1 MRILKA
7 DEGALSR
14 LRARLVSG
22 ETLAQIAGDLGLGEH
37 LRLGPGELKT
47 GGFRRASILADALE
61 ALLGAIFLD
70 SGFDAAAA
78 AVARIMGPRMSD
90 LPAAGLLKDP
100 KTRLQE
106 ALQAHGLALPVYTLT
121 GVAGDPHVQ
130 SFTVSCEIPILET
143 RGRGRGRQPP
153 PCGAIG
159 RREIVRTAAAR
170 NAEAGMSE
178 PKFHAGHVAIVGR
191 PNVGKS
197 TLVNALVG
205 RKVSIVTAKPQTTR
219 HRILGVVNRPEAQLV
234 LVDTPGLH
242 ESTRRVMNQY
252 MNRVAISSSQD
263 ADVILFVIEAMQ
275 FTDEDEWVWE
285 RVRGLKQPL
294 FLVINK
300 VDRVFPKEQMLP
312 FLEEMT
318 QRIPASGIIP
328 ISALQSDNLDR
339 LVDLIGS
346 RLPVSP
352 PLFASD
358 VVTDRDEPFHAAEI
372 VREKLTLKLR
382 EELPYGI
389 NVQIERFADE
399 NNRIMINAVIWVER
413 AGQKAIVIGQGGE
426 RLKEIGRLARIEL
439 NDLWQRSVHL
449 ELWVKVKENWADSE
463 MALRQFGYD
472 TL

>member
-1 MRILKA
+1 VNSSA
-7 DEGALSR
+7 
-14 LRARLVSG
+14 
-22 ETLAQIAGDLGLGEH
+22 
-37 LRLGPGELKT
+37 
-47 GGFRRASILADALE
+47 FR
-61 ALLGAIFLD
+61 
-70 SGFDAAAA
+70 
-78 AVARIMGPRMSD
+78 
-90 LPAAGLLKDP
+90 
-100 KTRLQE
+100 
-106 ALQAHGLALPVYTLT
+106 
-121 GVAGDPHVQ
+121 
-130 SFTVSCEIPILET
+130 
-143 RGRGRGRQPP
+143 
-153 PCGAIG
+153 
-159 RREIVRTAAAR
+159 
-170 NAEAGMSE
+170 AGM
-178 PKFHAGHVAIVGR
+178 VAIVGR

-242 ESTRRVMNQY
+242 ESARRVMNQY

-263 ADVILFVIEAMQ
+263 ADIVLFVVEAMR
-275 FTDEDEWVWE
+275 FTEEDVWVWE

-294 FLVINK
+294 FLVVNK
-300 VDRVFPKEQMLP
+300 MDRVYPKEQLLP
-312 FLEEMT
+312 FLEDMT
-318 QRIPASGIIP
+318 QRIPASGIVP
-328 ISALQSDNLDR
+328 ISALDGDNLDR
-339 LVDLIGS
+339 LVKLVGS
-346 RLPVSP
+346 RLPVAP
-352 PLFASD
+352 PLFAPD
-358 VVTDRDEPFHAAEI
+358 VLTDRDEPFHAAEI

-389 NVQIERFADE
+389 NVQIERFAE
-399 NNRIMINAVIWVER
+399 EEGRIVIHAVIWVER

>member
-1 MRILKA
+1 
-7 DEGALSR
+7 
-14 LRARLVSG
+14 VSG
-22 ETLAQIAGDLGLGEH
+22 APY
-37 LRLGPGELKT
+37 R
-47 GGFRRASILADALE
+47 
-61 ALLGAIFLD
+61 
-70 SGFDAAAA
+70 
-78 AVARIMGPRMSD
+78 
-90 LPAAGLLKDP
+90 
-100 KTRLQE
+100 
-106 ALQAHGLALPVYTLT
+106 
-121 GVAGDPHVQ
+121 
-130 SFTVSCEIPILET
+130 
-143 RGRGRGRQPP
+143 
-153 PCGAIG
+153 
-159 RREIVRTAAAR
+159 
-170 NAEAGMSE
+170 
-178 PKFHAGHVAIVGR
+178 AGHVAIVGR

-219 HRILGVVNRPEAQLV
+219 HRILGVVTRPTSQLV

-263 ADVILFVIEAMQ
+263 ADIVLFVVEALR
-275 FTDEDEWVWE
+275 FGEEDRWVWE

-294 FLVINK
+294 FVVINK
-300 VDRVFPKEQMLP
+300 VDRVYPRDKLLP
-312 FLEEMT
+312 FLEEI
-318 QRIPASGIIP
+318 QELVPASGIIP
-328 ISALQSDNLDR
+328 ISALEADNLER
-339 LVDLIGS
+339 LVELVGA

-352 PLFASD
+352 PLFAPE
-358 VVTDRDEPFHAAEI
+358 VLTDRNEPFHAAEVI
-372 VREKLTLKLR
+372 REKLTLKLR

-399 NNRIMINAVIWVER
+399 EGRIMINAVIWVER

-449 ELWVKVKENWADSE
+449 ELWVKVKENWSDSE

>member
-1 MRILKA
+1 MSSLKF
-7 DEGALSR
+7 
-14 LRARLVSG
+14 RAG
-22 ETLAQIAGDLGLGEH
+22 Q
-37 LRLGPGELKT
+37 
-47 GGFRRASILADALE
+47 
-61 ALLGAIFLD
+61 
-70 SGFDAAAA
+70 
-78 AVARIMGPRMSD
+78 
-90 LPAAGLLKDP
+90 
-100 KTRLQE
+100 
-106 ALQAHGLALPVYTLT
+106 
-121 GVAGDPHVQ
+121 
-130 SFTVSCEIPILET
+130 
-143 RGRGRGRQPP
+143 
-153 PCGAIG
+153 
-159 RREIVRTAAAR
+159 
-170 NAEAGMSE
+170 
-178 PKFHAGHVAIVGR
+178 VAIVGR

-219 HRILGVVNRPEAQLV
+219 HRILGVVNRPDAQLV

-263 ADVILFVIEAMQ
+263 ADVLLFVIEALR

-294 FLVINK
+294 FLVVNK
-300 VDRVFPKEQMLP
+300 VDRVSPKELLLP
-312 FLEEMT
+312 FLDEMA
-318 QRIPASGIIP
+318 QRVPASGIIP
-328 ISALQSDNLDR
+328 ISAMQADNLGP
-339 LVDLIGS
+339 LVELIGS
-346 RLPVSP
+346 RLPVAP
-352 PLFASD
+352 PLFATD
-358 VVTDRDEPFHAAEI
+358 VLTDRDEPFHAAEV

-399 NNRIMINAVIWVER
+399 DGRILINAVIWVER

-463 MALRQFGYD
+463 MALRQFGYES
-472 TL
+472 L

>member
-1 MRILKA
+1 
-7 DEGALSR
+7 
-14 LRARLVSG
+14 
-22 ETLAQIAGDLGLGEH
+22 
-37 LRLGPGELKT
+37 
-47 GGFRRASILADALE
+47 
-61 ALLGAIFLD
+61 
-70 SGFDAAAA
+70 
-78 AVARIMGPRMSD
+78 MS
-90 LPAAGLLKDP
+90 
-100 KTRLQE
+100 
-106 ALQAHGLALPVYTLT
+106 
-121 GVAGDPHVQ
+121 
-130 SFTVSCEIPILET
+130 S
-143 RGRGRGRQPP
+143 
-153 PCGAIG
+153 
-159 RREIVRTAAAR
+159 
-170 NAEAGMSE
+170 
-178 PKFHAGHVAIVGR
+178 PKFRAGQVAIVGR

-219 HRILGVVNRPEAQLV
+219 HRILGVVNRGNAQLV

-263 ADVILFVIEAMQ
+263 ADVILLLIEALR
-275 FTDEDEWVWE
+275 FTEEDLWVWE

-300 VDRVFPKEQMLP
+300 VDRVTPKGLLLP
-312 FLEEMT
+312 FIEEMT
-318 QRIPASGIIP
+318 ERVPASAVVP
-328 ISALQSDNLDR
+328 VSALERDNLER
-339 LVDLIGS
+339 LADAVGA
-346 RLPVSP
+346 RLPLAP
-352 PLFASD
+352 PLFAPG
-358 VVTDRDEPFHAAEI
+358 VLTDRDEPFHAAEV

-399 NNRIMINAVIWVER
+399 GGRILINAVIWVER

-463 MALRQFGYD
+463 MALRQFGYEA
-472 TL
+472 L